1 MAVNAPMAKQGFA
14 DRLKLA
20 LAAAVLVGG
29 VVGFYVLADQ
39 PQVVRVLVVL
49 ASVGLALLIGS
60 RSGPGGRLWGFLKD
74 SRTEVRRVIWPTRRE
89 TLQTTGIVFVAA
101 VVVGL
106 MLWFF
111 DWVISLA
118 IRGFMGMGG

>member
-1 MAVNAPMAKQGFA
+1 MAVNAPVAKQGFA
-14 DRLKLA
+14 DRLKLILA
-20 LAAAVLVGG
+20 VMVLAAG
-29 VVGFYVLADQ
+29 VAGFYVLADQ

-49 ASVGLALLIGS
+49 VSVGLALLVGS
-60 RSGPGGRLWGFLKD
+60 RSTPGGRLWNFLKD

-89 TLQTTGIVFVAA
+89 TLQTTGVVFLAA

-106 MLWFF
+106 MLWLF

-118 IRGFMGMGG
+118 IGGFMGLGG